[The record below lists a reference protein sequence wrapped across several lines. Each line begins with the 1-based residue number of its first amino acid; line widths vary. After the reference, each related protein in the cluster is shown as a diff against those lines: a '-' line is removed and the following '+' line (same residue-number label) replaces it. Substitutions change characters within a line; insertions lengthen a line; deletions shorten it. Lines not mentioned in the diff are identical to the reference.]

1 MLEPKVSLIR
11 RRLLKGVA
19 AMLCLSVSPVGFA
32 YQSYIVA
39 VRVWPSST
47 YTRVTLESNLPLEY
61 KQFMLSNPDRLVVD
75 IKGIQLN
82 NTLQNIDALVLDSD
96 PLLKKA
102 RVGQFDKQTV
112 RLVLELKQDINP
124 DLFTLKP
131 YAKFRNRLVIDLYP
145 QKTAAEDSD
154 DPLLALLKEYNKGDL
169 NLGEEPVQRPPQ
181 GQAGKDRPW
190 VIMIDPGHG
199 GEDPGAIG
207 KRGTKEKQIVL
218 QIARR
223 LRTLI
228 QKSNQPRMKAYMTRN
243 DDIFIPLR
251 VRVAKARSQR
261 ADLFISIHAD
271 AFTNRQANGSSVFAL
286 SKKGSTSNEAKF
298 LAQTQNESDQIGGVR
313 KSGDMYLDKT
323 LFDLVQT
330 ATINDSLMLGAEV
343 LKGIKRINRLH
354 KPRVEQAGF
363 VVLKAPDI
371 PSILVETAFISNLE
385 EEKRLRSSQ
394 FQQQMAQAIFNGIK
408 AYLSDTSI
416 QNKRVP

>member
-11 RRLLKGVA
+11 RRLLKGAA